1 MAKKL
6 VERRSIWMTNKPHY
20 SKEPYFVS
28 GGGAGEPGKSAYE
41 IAVENGFEG
50 DEQAWL
56 DSLKG
61 ERGPEGPQ
69 GPAGTD
75 GAQGPPGED
84 GAQGPAG
91 ADCADGFGTE
101 AQYNDIIAR
110 LEELQNTE

>member
-1 MAKKL
+1 
-6 VERRSIWMTNKPHY
+6 MTNKPHY
-20 SKEPYFVS
+20 SKEPYFIS

-69 GPAGTD
+69 GPAG
-75 GAQGPPGED
+75 AVGE
-84 GAQGPAG
+84 QGPAG
-91 ADCADGFGTE
+91 SDGADGFGTE

-110 LEELQNTE
+110 LEALENPEA